1 MNFCQRRIII
11 RVWYLLQFDLYYHWV
26 PSRFILG
33 FEKFL
38 MGFRTYSRDL
48 VNKKRGDE
56 RLEYIT
62 SALSLGSYISTVSL
76 QLVRYLPAAIF

>member
-1 MNFCQRRIII
+1 MKFYRRWIII
-11 RVWYLLQFDLYYHWV
+11 HVLYLLKFDLYYHWV
-26 PSRFILG
+26 PSWFILG

-38 MGFRTYSRDL
+38 VGFRTYSRDL

-62 SALSLGSYISTVSL
+62 SALSLGSY
-76 QLVRYLPAAIF
+76 F